1 MTKGTLLVVQG
12 TSLILLILISY
23 LLFINNFSA
32 SFASVDFCEVLQ
44 SKVQI
49 HQQ

>member
-1 MTKGTLLVVQG
+1 MTKGTLLVEKG
-12 TSLILLILISY
+12 TSQILISY

>member
-1 MTKGTLLVVQG
+1 MTKGTLLVAKG
-12 TSLILLILISY
+12 TSLI

-32 SFASVDFCEVLQ
+32 SFASDDFCEVLQ

>member
-1 MTKGTLLVVQG
+1 MTKGTLLVAKG
-12 TSLILLILISY
+12 TSLILISY